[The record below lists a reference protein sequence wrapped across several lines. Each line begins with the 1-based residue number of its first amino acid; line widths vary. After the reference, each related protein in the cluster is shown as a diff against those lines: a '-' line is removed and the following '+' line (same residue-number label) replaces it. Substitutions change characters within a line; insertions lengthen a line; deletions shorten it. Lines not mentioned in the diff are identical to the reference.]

1 MKVNGL
7 RAWNT
12 NADNLDNMVSFYK
25 EVLGAKEAITH
36 TVGGVTVSRLSLG
49 GSTIGLFDA
58 SGGPRPG
65 VPHHTFSIEGPAD
78 SADLIKELEAK
89 GVVVDGVRPHEE
101 DSGYSVYL
109 NDPSG
114 NRIELSTSP

>member
-12 NADNLDNMVSFYK
+12 NADNLEDMVRFYK

-49 GSTIGLFDA
+49 ESTIGIFDA
-58 SGGPRPG
+58 SGGP
-65 VPHHTFSIEGPAD
+65 GPACPTTP
-78 SADLIKELEAK
+78 SPLK
-89 GVVVDGVRPHEE
+89 GRLTQR
-101 DSGYSVYL
+101 SW
-109 NDPSG
+109 
-114 NRIELSTSP
+114 